1 MRRLIRRPSPA
12 MVIAC
17 LALLVALA
25 GTSVAAV
32 SIVLPPGSVGTLQ
45 LKTGAVTSAKVR
57 NGSLLKA
64 DFASGQIPSGPMGP
78 VGATGPQGPQ
88 GPKGDKGDKGD
99 AATSLWAVVAT
110 DGTLARSAGVTS
122 VSHVATGSYRVR
134 FNRNIDQ
141 CSWQATIGAPGTT
154 ASTGIVAV
162 ELSSTG
168 NDTVQVTAL
177 STASPPAL
185 ADRSFHLAAF
195 C

>member
-1 MRRLIRRPSPA
+1 MNRLLRRPSPA

-32 SIVLPPGSVGTLQ
+32 SIVLPPNSVGTVQ

-57 NGSLLKA
+57 NGSLLRA
-64 DFASGQIPSGPMGP
+64 DFARGQVPAGPIGP
-78 VGATGPQGPQ
+78 VGPAGPQ
-88 GPKGDKGDKGD
+88 GPKGDKGDNGDKGD
-99 AATSLWAVVAT
+99 PATSLWAVVGA

-122 VSHVATGSYRVR
+122 VSHVGTGSYRVR
-134 FNRNIDQ
+134 FNRAIDQ
-141 CSWQATIGAPGTT
+141 CNWQATIGAPAMT
-154 ASTGIVAV
+154 ASSGMIAV

-177 STASPPAL
+177 STAAVF
-185 ADRSFHLAAF
+185 ADRAFHLAVF